1 MRKSNFLKKS
11 FSSEGKFSPHFQ
23 GKKIVTL
30 NIILGLLI
38 GIVGNCKVAN
48 AQVVTGSTELK
59 LIEVT
64 SSVPD
69 DILAELKD
77 VNYHLNDV
85 EIALQQDYL
94 ELNKVRDN
102 TEILVNIS
110 GYIFGAI
117 FLIIVCIVF
126 IAVYKLFSIFFRF

>member
-38 GIVGNCKVAN
+38 GVGNCKVAN
-48 AQVVTGSTELK
+48 AEVVTGSTE

-94 ELNKVRDN
+94 ELIKVRDN

>member
-48 AQVVTGSTELK
+48 AHVVSTEF
-59 LIEVT
+59 IEVT

-94 ELNKVRDN
+94 DLKKVRDN